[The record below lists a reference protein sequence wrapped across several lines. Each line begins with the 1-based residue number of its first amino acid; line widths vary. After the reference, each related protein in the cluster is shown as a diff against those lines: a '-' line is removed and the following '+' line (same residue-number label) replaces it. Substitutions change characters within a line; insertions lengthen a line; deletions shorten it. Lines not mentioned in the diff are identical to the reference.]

1 MLETNLKQS
10 GYMYQLSSVTWSCL
24 TLCDPMDC
32 SMPDFP
38 AYHKLLEFAQ
48 THIHRVIR
56 TSHPLSFPSPLAFNH
71 FQHQG
76 LFQGQF
82 FTSGGQS
89 IGASA
94 SASILPM
101 NIQDWFS
108 LGLTGLISLP
118 SKGLSRV
125 FSNSSK
131 ASILWYSA
139 FFIVQLSHPYMTT
152 GKIIALTRLTFVSK
166 VMSLLFNMLSRLVI
180 AFLPRSKHLLI
191 SWLQSS
197 SVVIPEF

>member
-1 MLETNLKQS
+1 MWETNLKQS
-10 GYMYQLSSVTWSCL
+10 GYMYQLSSVTQSCL

-38 AYHKLLEFAQ
+38 AYHQLLEFTQ
-48 THIHRVIR
+48 THIHRVIQ

-94 SASILPM
+94 SASSSEYSGLIFFR
-101 NIQDWFS
+101 IDWFD
-108 LGLTGLISLP
+108 LLAIQGTL
-118 SKGLSRV
+118 K
-125 FSNSSK
+125 
-131 ASILWYSA
+131 
-139 FFIVQLSHPYMTT
+139 
-152 GKIIALTRLTFVSK
+152 
-166 VMSLLFNMLSRLVI
+166 SLLQQFKSINYLVLS
-180 AFLPRSKHLLI
+180 FLY
-191 SWLQSS
+191 SS
-197 SVVIPEF
+197 TLTSVHDYWKNHSFD